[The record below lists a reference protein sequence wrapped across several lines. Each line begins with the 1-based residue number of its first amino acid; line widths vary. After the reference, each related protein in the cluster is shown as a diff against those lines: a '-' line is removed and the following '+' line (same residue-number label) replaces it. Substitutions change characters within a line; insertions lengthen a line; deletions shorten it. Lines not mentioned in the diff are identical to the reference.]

1 MSGLTLPEFVW
12 LVRRAVESRYRHT
25 ICPACG
31 LVSNVHENPRRG
43 DFSSDGDLSVCAE
56 CREVSVYD
64 STRPAGL
71 RPLTDD
77 EAWMRDLPD
86 VKRVRA
92 ALAESYTVKETLDLL
107 RGRHR

>member
-1 MSGLTLPEFVW
+1 MQFLYDV
-12 LVRRAVESRYRHT
+12 
-25 ICPACG
+25 
-31 LVSNVHENPRRG
+31 VH
-43 DFSSDGDLSVCAE
+43 
-56 CREVSVYD
+56 
-64 STRPAGL
+64 AGL